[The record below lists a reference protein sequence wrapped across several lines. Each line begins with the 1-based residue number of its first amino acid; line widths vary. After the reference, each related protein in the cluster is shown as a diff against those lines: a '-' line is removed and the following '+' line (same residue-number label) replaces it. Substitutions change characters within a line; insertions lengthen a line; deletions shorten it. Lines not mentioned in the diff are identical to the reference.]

1 MTRAAF
7 RQADIER
14 ILRAAKA
21 TGSIVQID
29 IKTLVCTILPPT
41 TEQPAKARA
50 LAPDGKENWG
60 SEDWSDL
67 DDPKDTRY
75 GRRKRDA

>member
-21 TGSIVQID
+21 TGSIVKID
-29 IKTLVCTILPPT
+29 IRTLECTIYPM
-41 TEQPAKARA
+41 PADEPNPIDRF
-50 LAPDGKENWG
+50 APDGPENWASERGKENW
-60 SEDWSDL
+60 
-67 DDPKDTRY
+67 DDE
-75 GRRKRDA
+75 

>member
-14 ILRAAKA
+14 TLRAAKA

-29 IKTLVCTILPPT
+29 IKTLVCTILPPQ
-41 TEQPAKARA
+41 TEQQATAGA
-50 LAPDGKENWG
+50 LAPDGKERWG
-60 SEDWSDL
+60 REDWSDL
-67 DDPKDTRY
+67 DDPKGTRY
-75 GRRKRDA
+75 GRRKRDG

>member
-21 TGSIVQID
+21 TGSIVKID
-29 IKTLVCTILPPT
+29 IRTLECTIYPM
-41 TEQPAKARA
+41 PAGEPNPLDRF
-50 LAPDGKENWG
+50 APDGPENFDDGRGKSPRYGKENW
-60 SEDWSDL
+60 
-67 DDPKDTRY
+67 DDE
-75 GRRKRDA
+75 

>member
-21 TGSIVQID
+21 TGSIVKID
-29 IKTLVCTILPPT
+29 IRTLECTIHPMPAGKAAPPDT
-41 TEQPAKARA
+41 FP
-50 LAPDGKENWG
+50 PDGPENFGYERGKSPRYGKENW
-60 SEDWSDL
+60 
-67 DDPKDTRY
+67 DDE
-75 GRRKRDA
+75 

>member
-21 TGSIVQID
+21 TGSIVKID
-29 IKTLVCTILPPT
+29 IRTLECTIYPM
-41 TEQPAKARA
+41 PADEPQRDSSPSPGEPGWAEFRAKQIAR
-50 LAPDGKENWG
+50 ENW
-60 SEDWSDL
+60 
-67 DDPKDTRY
+67 DDE
-75 GRRKRDA
+75 